1 MKEAKRMDFLM
12 HYGIPGQRWG
22 VRRFQNEDGTLTPA
36 GKERYSDDFIPLPA
50 PDRSATNASRYTSE
64 YQQSNANTIKRT
76 SGRPSPRPKYVTSN
90 GTGVTVRKETASEQK
105 GAVTSGALGVAGALS
120 SYVAYKK
127 AQSARLPKNYRNQI
141 QISPDIVAGNK
152 TTEYNWL
159 TRDYKGLNMTDVKIL
174 DNLGLTASGTGDPLG
189 AITSYA
195 QTQGIDTLTI
205 DTNGY
210 VEGIPY
216 TIFEEFRD
224 DPATMLFPLV
234 PPEVLNSPYRGIRS
248 SPKKHLQPS
257 SVSKKKS
264 IAAAVDAN
272 MEKAKKA
279 VKDIAEKHQ
288 DNFNLGMDTIV
299 DWLKGLKRR

>member
-1 MKEAKRMDFLM
+1 MDFLI

-36 GKERYSDDFIPLPA
+36 GKERYSDGFIPLPA
-50 PDRSATNASRYTSE
+50 PDRTATNSSRYTAE
-64 YQQSNANTIKRT
+64 YQQSAANTIKRT
-76 SGRPSPRPKYVTSN
+76 SGRPSSRPKTVSNN
-90 GTGVTVRKETASEQK
+90 GTGVIVRKEPASEQK
-105 GAVTSGALGVAGALS
+105 GAVASGALGVVGALS
-120 SYVAYKK
+120 SYAAYKK
-127 AQSARLPKNYRNQI
+127 AQNARLPKNYRNQI
-141 QISPDIVAGNK
+141 QINPDIVSGKKA
-152 TTEYNWL
+152 TEYNWL

-174 DNLGLTASGTGDPLG
+174 DNLGLMASGTGDPLG

-248 SPKKHLQPS
+248 APKKHLQPS

>member
-1 MKEAKRMDFLM
+1 MDFLI

-36 GKERYSDDFIPLPA
+36 GKERYSDGFIPLPS
-50 PDRSATNASRYTSE
+50 PDRSAANTSRYTTE
-64 YQQSNANTIKRT
+64 YQQSKANTVKRT
-76 SGRPSPRPKYVTSN
+76 SGRPSPRLKNVTDN
-90 GTGVTVRKETASEQK
+90 GTGVTVRKESASEQK
-105 GAVTSGALGVAGALS
+105 GAVTSGALGVVGALS
-120 SYVAYKK
+120 SYAAYKK
-127 AQSARLPKNYRNQI
+127 TQRTRLPVNYRNRI
-141 QISPDIVAGNK
+141 QISPDIVSGKRALD
-152 TTEYNWL
+152 YNRL
-159 TRDYKGLNMTDVKIL
+159 TQDFKGLTMTDAKIL
-174 DNLGLTASGTGDPLG
+174 DNLGLSASGTGDPFA
-189 AITSYA
+189 AITVYA
-195 QTQGIDTLTI
+195 QTQGLDTLTI

-248 SPKKHLQPS
+248 APKKQPQPS

-264 IAAAVDAN
+264 IAASIDAN
-272 MEKAKKA
+272 MEKAKKT
-279 VKDIAEKHQ
+279 VKEIAEKHQ

>member
-1 MKEAKRMDFLM
+1 MDFLM

-36 GKERYSDDFIPLPA
+36 GKERYSDGFIPLPA
-50 PDRSATNASRYTSE
+50 PDRTATSSSRYTAE
-64 YQQSNANTIKRT
+64 YQQSAANTIKRT
-76 SGRPSPRPKYVTSN
+76 SGRPSPRPKTLSNN
-90 GTGVTVRKETASEQK
+90 GTGVIVRKEPASEQK
-105 GAVTSGALGVAGALS
+105 GAVASGAFGVVGALS
-120 SYVAYKK
+120 SYAAYKK
-127 AQSARLPKNYRNQI
+127 AQNARLPKNYRNQI
-141 QISPDIVAGNK
+141 QISPDIVSGKKA
-152 TTEYNWL
+152 TEYNWL

-174 DNLGLTASGTGDPLG
+174 DNLGLTTSGTGDPLG

-248 SPKKHLQPS
+248 APKKHLQPS

-279 VKDIAEKHQ
+279 VKDITEKHQ